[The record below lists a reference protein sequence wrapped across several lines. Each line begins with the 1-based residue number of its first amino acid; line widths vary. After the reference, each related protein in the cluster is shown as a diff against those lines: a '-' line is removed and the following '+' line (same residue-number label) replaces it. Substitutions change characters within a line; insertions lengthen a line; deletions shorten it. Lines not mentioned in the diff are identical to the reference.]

1 MAKKTKYLIVRLAS
15 VISGSTQ
22 VWVRERAASEA
33 AAILFDPAIGKN
45 VLFKE
50 VAHIKGKDFFG
61 DKVKKLYGL
70 S

>member
-15 VISGSTQ
+15 VISGTKQ
-22 VWVRERAASEA
+22 IWIRERAAAEA
-33 AAILFDPAIGKN
+33 AAILYDPAIGKN

-50 VAHIKGKDFFG
+50 VEQVKGKDSFP
-61 DKVKKLYGL
+61 DRVKKMYNI